1 MGKTKPSQK
10 SKPAANTK
18 IASGKKRAA
27 ATARPSAAP
36 QAQAVNNK
44 SVDAPDVSP
53 TSSAQ
58 VGTVLKDTGK
68 KAKPTAN
75 LKVASQSK
83 SSKQLT
89 GRKAKSKPSGQRES
103 KQDAVIALLRQ
114 PNGTTIAAIMAA
126 TGWQQHSVRGFFAGV
141 VRKKLGLDLA
151 SEKTEQG
158 RTYRITEKT
167 AAAGKGG
174 RRKAA

>member
-1 MGKTKPSQK
+1 MAKTKPQK
-10 SKPAANTK
+10 SKLAASTK

-27 ATARPSAAP
+27 ATARPAAAP
-36 QAQAVNNK
+36 QAHEAGNK
-44 SVDAPDVSP
+44 LADAPNLPPGSL
-53 TSSAQ
+53 AQ
-58 VGTVLKDTGK
+58 GGTILEDSGK
-68 KAKPTAN
+68 NTKAVAD

-83 SSKQLT
+83 SSKELT
-89 GRKAKSKPSGQRES
+89 GSKPESKSSSRHES

-114 PNGTTIAAIMAA
+114 PKGTTIAAVMAV

-141 VRKKLGLDLA
+141 VRKKLGLDIA
-151 SEKTEQG
+151 SEKTAQG
-158 RTYRITEKT
+158 RTYRITEKS

>member
-1 MGKTKPSQK
+1 MGKTKPPRK

-18 IASGKKRAA
+18 IASGKKRSAT
-27 ATARPSAAP
+27 TARQSAAP
-36 QAQAVNNK
+36 KAHAADCK
-44 SVDAPDVSP
+44 SPDTP
-53 TSSAQ
+53 DLLAKPSAG
-58 VGTVLKDTGK
+58 VGTISEDTGK
-68 KAKPTAN
+68 DTKVVAD
-75 LKVASQSK
+75 LGVASQSK
-83 SSKQLT
+83 PSKQT
-89 GRKAKSKPSGQRES
+89 TATKPTSKSSGQRES

-114 PNGTTIAAIMAA
+114 PKGTTIAAIMAA